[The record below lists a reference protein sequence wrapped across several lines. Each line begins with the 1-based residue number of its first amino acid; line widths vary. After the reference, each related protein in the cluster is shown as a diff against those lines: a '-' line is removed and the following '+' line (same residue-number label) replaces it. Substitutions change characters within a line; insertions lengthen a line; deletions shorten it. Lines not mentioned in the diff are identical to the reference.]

1 MKKEFIL
8 DRYFNGNKAS
18 KATYGIILIT
28 VMLIGL
34 HHTNQGI
41 ISILQTL
48 FFGGLTIV
56 FAEIY
61 SEILGE
67 TIKNRGSLAK
77 QEKTD
82 IRRDTF
88 VISTVSLYPICI
100 FIFAYLNIITENIAF
115 KISFGGLL
123 LGLTFFG
130 YVAAF
135 VSGKTR
141 GHAVLRG
148 FFTGLIGFFII
159 LLKYFFSH

>member
-1 MKKEFIL
+1 MKKEFIF
-8 DRYFNGNKAS
+8 DRYFNGNKAA

-34 HHTNQGI
+34 QHMNQGI
-41 ISILQTL
+41 IHILQTL

-61 SEILGE
+61 AEVLGE
-67 TIKNRGSLAK
+67 TIKNKGVLTK
-77 QEKTD
+77 QEKRN

-88 VISTVSLYPICI
+88 VISTVSLYPI
-100 FIFAYLNIITENIAF
+100 FIFLFAFLNIITEDLAF

-123 LGLTFFG
+123 LALTFFG
-130 YVAAF
+130 YIASF

-141 GHAVLRG
+141 GKSILRG
-148 FFTGLIGFFII
+148 LLIGFVGFIII
-159 LLKYFFSH
+159 LLKYFSSH